1 MLEGIADVSKN
12 DENPF
17 YVLNP
22 IVYIECIDSIENFF
36 YHDPRLAPSQFHSI
50 QMFSNKTRLAFIQ
63 IFE

>member
-22 IVYIECIDSIENFF
+22 IVYIECIDSIEKFF
-36 YHDPRLAPSQFHSI
+36 LPWSSLSSFPIPLHSNV
-50 QMFSNKTRLAFIQ
+50 F
-63 IFE
+63 